1 MKESGGEESEVEEG
15 GVDESER
22 EIWVRLRQKEV
33 NKRRTFHILV
43 ITLSRE
49 HLPATIFYPCPPNHR
64 SQEGLFIGQ
73 KMPRY
78 GHVPFPILTSPP
90 HS

>member
-43 ITLSRE
+43 TTLSRE
-49 HLPATIFYPCPPNHR
+49 HLPATIFYPWRC
-64 SQEGLFIGQ
+64 SG
-73 KMPRY
+73 
-78 GHVPFPILTSPP
+78 
-90 HS
+90 